1 MNCLTMAFSRGRE
14 GKTRGIHRP
23 YVWGK
28 KRFRTFDG
36 MFRTGMVLEH
46 HRYVFEPYTKEV

>member
-28 KRFRTFDG
+28 KRFRTCDG